1 MSSNEPPSGT
11 SIRLSGSAF
20 ALSETYFTNSSVRM

>member
-1 MSSNEPPSGT
+1 MDIHKQKKAHIET

-20 ALSETYFTNSSVRM
+20 NRKALWKPF